1 MSEARLGRPA
11 LPPEERREHR
21 KSVYLPEPVA
31 NRFRRLARTSGFPSE
46 SAFLAHCLRLG
57 VEVFE
62 AQDRAG
68 GEILATAKRHNQG

>member
-1 MSEARLGRPA
+1 MNAAKLGRPC
-11 LPPEERREHR
+11 LPAEDRRECR

-31 NRFRRLARTSGFPSE
+31 DRFRRLARVSGFPSE

-62 AQDRAG
+62 ARERAG
-68 GEILATAKRHNQG
+68 AEILAAAKRQ